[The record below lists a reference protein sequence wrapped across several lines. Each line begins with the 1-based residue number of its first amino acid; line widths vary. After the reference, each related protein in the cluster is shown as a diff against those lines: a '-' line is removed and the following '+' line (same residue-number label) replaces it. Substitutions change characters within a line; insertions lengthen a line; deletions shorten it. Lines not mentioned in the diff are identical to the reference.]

1 MGKNIKK
8 LFYAL
13 MLVLG
18 MSVLSSCSKEGNGT
32 SIVGTWKSVSMSGL
46 FMDDIDGNTYWQ
58 FKDNGTCV
66 IVNVD
71 YYYTDV
77 TSGTWRLSG
86 DTLTFGGQLA
96 EDSDLP
102 PIFTVMELTKNS
114 MTLVYMGGLVTCE
127 FKRVSDSE
135 IEKYL

>member
-32 SIVGTWKSVSMSGL
+32 SIVGTWKSVSMSGP
-46 FMDDIDGNTYWQ
+46 FMDDIDDNTYWE
-58 FKDNGTCV
+58 FKENGTCV
-66 IVNVD
+66 VDGIV
-71 YYYTDV
+71 
-77 TSGTWRLSG
+77 SGTWRLSG

-102 PIFTVMELTKNS
+102 LILTVMELTKNS
-114 MTLVYMGGLVTCE
+114 MTLVYMGGLMTWKL
-127 FKRVSDSE
+127 KRVS
-135 IEKYL
+135 